1 MKSIILLLAG
11 SRGGLQLQHH
21 PLLLHKRILRT
32 PTIRSSHLLSSR
44 VSSDGDG
51 QEEKCKAS
59 TPITKSKVNK
69 TTVASQ
75 AALIAGTTIGK
86 SLKVLIVLSLR
97 SKTHNTFLSRGRF
110 HDFASC
116 YCAVR
121 LLSIRVGSRG
131 CMDIPLRMLAIICKC
146 YLFDEE
152 KQNNCHNP

>member
-11 SRGGLQLQHH
+11 SRGLQLQH
-21 PLLLHKRILRT
+21 PLLLHKQRIRT

-75 AALIAGTTIGK
+75 AALIAG
-86 SLKVLIVLSLR
+86 
-97 SKTHNTFLSRGRF
+97 
-110 HDFASC
+110 
-116 YCAVR
+116 
-121 LLSIRVGSRG
+121 
-131 CMDIPLRMLAIICKC
+131 M
-146 YLFDEE
+146 
-152 KQNNCHNP
+152 